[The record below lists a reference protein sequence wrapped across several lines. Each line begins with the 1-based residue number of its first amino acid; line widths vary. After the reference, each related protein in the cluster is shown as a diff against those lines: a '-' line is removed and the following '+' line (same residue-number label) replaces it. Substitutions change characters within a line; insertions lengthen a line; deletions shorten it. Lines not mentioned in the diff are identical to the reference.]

1 MHVEAKPELLHAAGH
16 GLSHAEDDAGLV
28 SGRGGTV
35 DFGAAF
41 PVHRE
46 HKEANRGADG
56 GFTVAA
62 RDFGIRLA
70 ESSLSDSRNP
80 TENRREDEDLP
91 RFKPDKLASERAL
104 DVRAKF
110 DEKTDA
116 LGRRDVKAPGKAG
129 CMLPLEVILL
139 PLAGQTDPL
148 AGWNL
153 PAEDILCISLGDFGM
168 AY

>member
-1 MHVEAKPELLHAAGH
+1 MAKLLHPADH

-28 SGRGGTV
+28 SGRGCAV

-46 HKEANRGADG
+46 HEEANRGTDG
-56 GFTVAA
+56 GFPIAA
-62 RDFGIRLA
+62 GDFGVSLA
-70 ESSLSDSRNP
+70 ESPLSDSRNP
-80 TENRREDEDLP
+80 AKNSREDENLP
-91 RFKPDKLASERAL
+91 RLQPDKLAPERTL

-116 LGRRDVKAPGKAG
+116 LGRRNVKQPRKLDGI
-129 CMLPLEVILL
+129 LPLEVILL
-139 PLAGQTDPL
+139 PLAGQADPL

-153 PAEDILCISLGDFGM
+153 PAEDILCISLGNFDM